1 MCQIG
6 GNMGKTL
13 NVYWIYLEKLRRS
26 GVTNM
31 YGAALYLQAE
41 FGISHKEAVSILSEW
56 MTKYN
61 PDDYDEE
68 L

>member
-1 MCQIG
+1 
-6 GNMGKTL
+6 MGKTQ

-31 YGAALYLQAE
+31 YGAAPYLEAE
-41 FGISHKEAVSILSEW
+41 FGISYREAVSILADW
-56 MTKYN
+56 MKNYN
-61 PDDYDEE
+61 RDDYDEE